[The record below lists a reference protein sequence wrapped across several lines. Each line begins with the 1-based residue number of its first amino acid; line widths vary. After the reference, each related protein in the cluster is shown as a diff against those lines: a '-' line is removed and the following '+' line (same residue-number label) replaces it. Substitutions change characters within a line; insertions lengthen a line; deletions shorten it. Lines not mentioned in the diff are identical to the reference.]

1 MSSQGKRLDLASRN
15 GNVLDLHATTSSFA
29 FSQFDQSNC
38 WCCKIKNWFCLLSE
52 SLRIIFDREGETF
65 KLTILQY
72 VFLWYDSLHWN
83 NWRTEI
89 DYGSIIWSG
98 ALVSNNTI
106 WESFCV
112 TRFEHLYSSRFILR
126 DHRYQKVKLAQNK
139 IFELCRKIRP
149 YFHCRG

>member
-1 MSSQGKRLDLASRN
+1 MSSQGERLDLACRK
-15 GNVLDLHATTSSFA
+15 GHVLDLHATTSSFA
-29 FSQFDQSNC
+29 FSQFDQSKC

-52 SLRIIFDREGETF
+52 SLRILFRESWEEGETF

-72 VFLWYDSLHWN
+72 VFLWCDSLHWN

-89 DYGSIIWSG
+89 DYSSIIWSG

-112 TRFEHLYSSRFILR
+112 TRFEHLYSGRFTLR
-126 DHRYQKVKLAQNK
+126 DCRSKKVKFCSKSN
-139 IFELCRKIRP
+139 CRTLVLTSL
-149 YFHCRG
+149 